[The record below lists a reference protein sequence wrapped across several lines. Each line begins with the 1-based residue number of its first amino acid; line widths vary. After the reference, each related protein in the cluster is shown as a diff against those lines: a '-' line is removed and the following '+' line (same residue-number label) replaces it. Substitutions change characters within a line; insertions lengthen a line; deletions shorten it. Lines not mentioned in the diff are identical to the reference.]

1 MVPQAA
7 KAKNSG
13 NRPAPVTTSD
23 PKRNEAVGGEAPRA
37 MGGVGLGF
45 STVTEV
51 RQSSP
56 QGQNA
61 AALSGATMGSAAAGH
76 FFQVTYRDEYH
87 PARPNSYEAY
97 CKERLDKKK
106 LDQVKRE
113 LGRRQREQEREL
125 WFVRHL
131 RSEESGTVAQPE
143 SERDVDR
150 QPKHTSE
157 DVTKNAVEGQFEDAA
172 GPRGGLGFSRAGLGY
187 SRGATSEARVGP
199 GELQASG
206 GVDRGEADQKKAQV
220 PTVALDEFGR
230 EVPREPAP
238 KQDAR
243 RSEVD
248 DELQEEVKGEC
259 AEKYGPVTKC
269 VIYEVTGRVAPE
281 EAVRIFVQFEREEGA
296 GKGRGAWAVVFDVSV
311 LYALGR
317 LPLYSQLNENV
328 DNAALA
334 GLSGRFFGGR
344 KVKATLYD
352 ETKFERMDLTGQ

>member
-7 KAKNSG
+7 KAKNSA
-13 NRPAPVTTSD
+13 NRPAPVTTS
-23 PKRNEAVGGEAPRA
+23 
-37 MGGVGLGF
+37 
-45 STVTEV
+45 
-51 RQSSP
+51 
-56 QGQNA
+56 
-61 AALSGATMGSAAAGH
+61 
-76 FFQVTYRDEYH
+76 VTYRDEYH

-113 LGRRQREQEREL
+113 LGRRQREQERE
-125 WFVRHL
+125 
-131 RSEESGTVAQPE
+131 ESGTVTQPE

-150 QPKHTSE
+150 QPKYTSE
-157 DVTKNAVEGQFEDAA
+157 DVTRSAVEGQFEDAT
-172 GPRGGLGFSRAGLGY
+172 GPRGGVGSSRAGLGY
-187 SRGATSEARVGP
+187 SRGVTSETRVGS
-199 GELQASG
+199 GELQASSG
-206 GVDRGEADQKKAQV
+206 ENRGEADQKKAQV

-230 EVPREPAP
+230 EIPREPAP
-238 KQDAR
+238 RQDAR
-243 RSEVD
+243 RIVLLQNMVGPGEVD

-296 GKGRGAWAVVFDVSV
+296 GKGRGAWAVVFDMSV

-317 LPLYSQLNENV
+317 LPLYSQLYENV

-352 ETKFERMDLTGQ
+352 EAKFERMDLTGQ